1 MEAYFGTWLVSTLLL
16 MWLQRRNRNSSSST
30 DQQPSKYTDSNVNSI
45 GSPIP
50 AVLGR
55 VMIKNPLCSY
65 YGDFDYRAYTEE
77 YGAHSNLNI
86 WPAVVMF
93 LITIIFA
100 ISQKDSVV
108 FVGGTGQEF
117 PSSGGGI
124 VGGGSSL
131 PSSPTIPS
139 QNQLTVLPGQSV
151 ATSGGSGS
159 TTSPGQVQGQIEF
172 AESGKKRQMI
182 LTALFAFIQWLLLY
196 LINKHLL
203 KTTIQKGFK
212 YYLGWQNI
220 LCWTG
225 KNMGIK
231 RLWMNVYD
239 TNVESSTQQGVWG
252 SDNISWKKDNPT
264 GIVAHIDDEEM
275 FGGVDEGGGFVG
287 DIHLYFGTTAQGHD
301 SWMVDQMNNSQ
312 MIPAELKG
320 LTPVYPMYF
329 TSVVHKSYIG
339 KQATIPEM
347 WFEIVNYP
355 DGLATIFDYDLQG
368 IYDDHI
374 LDYVQDMLD
383 FIGTQTQTTQQ
394 YLQPYTNAVT
404 NDYGDYKQKAQV
416 SNIKRKTYDNARDA
430 LEEAQNEYDA
440 NSTQQNKNALDAA
453 QQAYDNAKQDYDTAQ
468 ADTDNAFGTL
478 KNSINDLINNY
489 PQSEKDE
496 FDNRT
501 QDLQK
506 LLNNGIWHLGRL
518 GDDLNPAEAIYEI
531 LSNDYWG
538 CAYTDTRIDINSL
551 LNMGITLEEEGLGI
565 SCLINKTTKAGQVI
579 SKILNHVN
587 GVYYDD
593 PRTGKLTFKLIRNDY
608 DMDKIP
614 KFSPH
619 NCNSLV
625 FTRLDWSETTS
636 AVTASFTYANDKFN
650 TSTLMVSDVAN
661 IRITKNYTEQ
671 QVDGEYFT
679 TENNVRTFAQRQL
692 LSSAYPLSAIDI
704 QCNRVG
710 YDITIGDAILVNWL
724 PYGIEKQ
731 VFRVTD
737 VDYATLTN
745 GMIKITAI
753 EDIFGFDKIK
763 YEFSDAPSWN
773 DPSSPPEDLIN
784 ELFMEMPYEFL
795 RSLDTYVYA
804 FVPQTISTNTYWHLW
819 RYVSNKY
826 QDVAQSS
833 EFSTV
838 LRMTY
843 GCDEIF
849 GLDSGFECTV
859 IDEYS
864 QGKIDLKRKNIAN
877 DPNTYTNTSG
887 LNLLCVDDEI
897 MSYKDIELLANGN
910 YKFVDVIRGVF
921 DTLPSKHTA
930 ESRVYLLD
938 FGMNVSGT
946 YPCAYQGNISQEQ
959 LEVTSQ
965 TQSDSQKFDA
975 NRLTHLTTTRRA
987 EQPTVMANMQFGAD
1001 RGTLTEYKYNWPA
1014 TTQFSYDLLFMF
1026 NGRNKFQNYGIL
1038 QQTDNTTTLTVSTTV
1053 KNVITIS
1060 SNSVDMEFMSD
1071 GFDSVNNTN
1080 SVSDTLKWSNFC
1092 KEMDNRLK
1100 ETNDIHMQVRT
1111 YDSNTDLYSH
1121 ASYTKDLYYVA
1132 PRLAGIVPRTQ
1143 DVQAYADSI
1152 VQSTILYIPAGQVSP
1167 SLTMTY
1173 EDCPMIAVGNVSPAN
1188 LSDTSLVRG
1197 QDGKWYHFTGDV
1209 YRVDGAIQQ
1218 KDANG
1223 NLMFDASGNPVLKA
1237 EVHKITLDE
1246 EFVFRTNFTTYASNY
1261 SVGYKMRTGVLI
1273 PWTFYP

>member
-506 LLNNGIWHLGRL
+506 LLNNGIW
-518 GDDLNPAEAIYEI
+518 
-531 LSNDYWG
+531 S
-538 CAYTDTRIDINSL
+538 
-551 LNMGITLEEEGLGI
+551 GI
-565 SCLINKTTKAGQVI
+565 
-579 SKILNHVN
+579 
-587 GVYYDD
+587 
-593 PRTGKLTFKLIRNDY
+593 
-608 DMDKIP
+608 
-614 KFSPH
+614 
-619 NCNSLV
+619 
-625 FTRLDWSETTS
+625 
-636 AVTASFTYANDKFN
+636 
-650 TSTLMVSDVAN
+650 
-661 IRITKNYTEQ
+661 
-671 QVDGEYFT
+671 
-679 TENNVRTFAQRQL
+679 
-692 LSSAYPLSAIDI
+692 
-704 QCNRVG
+704 
-710 YDITIGDAILVNWL
+710 
-724 PYGIEKQ
+724 
-731 VFRVTD
+731 
-737 VDYATLTN
+737 
-745 GMIKITAI
+745 
-753 EDIFGFDKIK
+753 
-763 YEFSDAPSWN
+763 
-773 DPSSPPEDLIN
+773 
-784 ELFMEMPYEFL
+784 
-795 RSLDTYVYA
+795 
-804 FVPQTISTNTYWHLW
+804 
-819 RYVSNKY
+819 
-826 QDVAQSS
+826 
-833 EFSTV
+833 
-838 LRMTY
+838 
-843 GCDEIF
+843 
-849 GLDSGFECTV
+849 
-859 IDEYS
+859 
-864 QGKIDLKRKNIAN
+864 
-877 DPNTYTNTSG
+877 
-887 LNLLCVDDEI
+887 
-897 MSYKDIELLANGN
+897 
-910 YKFVDVIRGVF
+910 
-921 DTLPSKHTA
+921 
-930 ESRVYLLD
+930 
-938 FGMNVSGT
+938 
-946 YPCAYQGNISQEQ
+946 
-959 LEVTSQ
+959 
-965 TQSDSQKFDA
+965 
-975 NRLTHLTTTRRA
+975 
-987 EQPTVMANMQFGAD
+987 
-1001 RGTLTEYKYNWPA
+1001 
-1014 TTQFSYDLLFMF
+1014 
-1026 NGRNKFQNYGIL
+1026 
-1038 QQTDNTTTLTVSTTV
+1038 
-1053 KNVITIS
+1053 
-1060 SNSVDMEFMSD
+1060 
-1071 GFDSVNNTN
+1071 
-1080 SVSDTLKWSNFC
+1080 
-1092 KEMDNRLK
+1092 
-1100 ETNDIHMQVRT
+1100 
-1111 YDSNTDLYSH
+1111 
-1121 ASYTKDLYYVA
+1121 
-1132 PRLAGIVPRTQ
+1132 
-1143 DVQAYADSI
+1143 
-1152 VQSTILYIPAGQVSP
+1152 
-1167 SLTMTY
+1167 
-1173 EDCPMIAVGNVSPAN
+1173 
-1188 LSDTSLVRG
+1188 
-1197 QDGKWYHFTGDV
+1197 
-1209 YRVDGAIQQ
+1209 
-1218 KDANG
+1218 
-1223 NLMFDASGNPVLKA
+1223 
-1237 EVHKITLDE
+1237 
-1246 EFVFRTNFTTYASNY
+1246 
-1261 SVGYKMRTGVLI
+1261 
-1273 PWTFYP
+1273 